1 MKQVITEEKHQRELK
16 EMELKLTLNASLWEQ
31 LSESQ
36 KRESIT
42 RQELE
47 LTKRNLTH
55 YEKLIERLY
64 IQLEQLN
71 NEKVRLQRF
80 KSSKLKKISELES
93 KMKDL
98 EILENIDLDK
108 ILSEMRSR
116 DKKIERLELVDN
128 EFKNRIDT
136 TQK

>member
-1 MKQVITEEKHQRELK
+1 MDENRSDTGFTNKHQFNLKFKLSNVEMETPKNYEIILKLQEYIRNFKNMTKMKQVITEEKHQKEMR
-16 EMELKLTLNASLWEQ
+16 EMELKLTLNSSLWEQ

-64 IQLEQLN
+64 IQLE
-71 NEKVRLQRF
+71 
-80 KSSKLKKISELES
+80 
-93 KMKDL
+93 
-98 EILENIDLDK
+98 
-108 ILSEMRSR
+108 
-116 DKKIERLELVDN
+116 
-128 EFKNRIDT
+128 
-136 TQK
+136 